1 MSLHP
6 ETTVCLF
13 CHKAP
18 PPNALNCGCDNHSA
32 IDRLVAHQQSVKML
46 SRMNSRVLLGSA
58 LRASSAS
65 SAAMRRSPLLNALPL
80 ARSNGLASSQQTQM
94 PAWMNGLQ
102 LHAFSTSSSQEQ
114 ESDKKRIE
122 ELLKQNAALQ
132 QEIVKLKEEVSKK
145 PGKFMSVMSQYG
157 LPFVV
162 WWTTAWAASGVG
174 LYFAF
179 DSGLIASKDV
189 IEFVLSM
196 GLDKFIDIER
206 INPTYGN
213 IALAVIVNEC
223 IEPLRFPIVLA
234 TLPTVKRIF
243 SRKKPADAAN

>member
-1 MSLHP
+1 
-6 ETTVCLF
+6 
-13 CHKAP
+13 
-18 PPNALNCGCDNHSA
+18 
-32 IDRLVAHQQSVKML
+32 ML

-58 LRASSAS
+58 LRASSS
-65 SAAMRRSPLLNALPL
+65 SSTAMRRSPLLNALPL
-80 ARSNGLASSQQTQM
+80 ARGNAMTSQNQM

-102 LHAFSTSSSQEQ
+102 LHAFSTSSQEQ

-132 QEIVKLKEEVSKK
+132 HDIVKLKEEVSKK
-145 PGKFMSVMSQYG
+145 PGKFMAVMSQYG
-157 LPFVV
+157 LPFVI

-196 GLDKFIDIER
+196 GLDKYIDIER

-243 SRKKPADAAN
+243 SRKKPADTK